1 MKFLVWISDNIE
13 EFSAKVEPYDN
24 MCAIRDADLE
34 HIETLMELVK
44 AGKIAIAIQKEGD
57 EE

>member
-1 MKFLVWISDNIE
+1 MKFLVWISDNIQ
-13 EFSAKVEPYDN
+13 EFASGVEPYDN
-24 MCAIRDADLE
+24 NCAIHGVDLE

-57 EE
+57 E

>member
-1 MKFLVWISDNIE
+1 MEFLVWISDNIQ
-13 EFSAKVEPYDN
+13 EFASGVEPYDN
-24 MCAIRDADLE
+24 NCAIHGVDLQ

-57 EE
+57 E